1 MPIFN
6 NACAQDPI
14 AFDATIL
21 PSSIRSEATGEILLL
36 PQSMSTSCY
45 VPPTIRFG
53 SLVFEHQENI
63 DPLLDKAQGSNSIYV
78 GNIPIDLSS
87 GQNSIEQDSGNSP
100 NFDSLKDKVHLVQN
114 CHICSTS
121 QHRKVIHTKRSETR
135 TSQCTDERLEILHFV
150 EIAQLGFYMKLCPGG
165 WIDDTMPIKKGDP
178 GRRVISIAIGQ
189 QQFDEVIC
197 NIGSG
202 VNIIPKVIYD
212 NVL

>member
-1 MPIFN
+1 MLIFN
-6 NACAQDPI
+6 NACVQDSI
-14 AFDATIL
+14 AFDATIW
-21 PSSIRSEATGEILLL
+21 PSSIRSEETGEVLLF
-36 PQSMSTSCY
+36 PRPMSTSRY
-45 VPPTIRFG
+45 VPPTIYFG
-53 SLVFEHQENI
+53 SLVFEHQENV
-63 DPLLDKAQGSNSIYV
+63 DSPRPNSILV
-78 GNIPIDLSS
+78 GSIPIGLSS
-87 GQNSIEQDSGNSP
+87 GQISTELDSGGNDP
-100 NFDSLKDKVHLVQN
+100 DFDRSEDEIHLVQD
-114 CHICSTS
+114 CHIYATS